1 MKLIHIVGARPQFI
15 KMAAVSRAIAAH
27 NGRAAQGGLIEELII
42 HTGQHYDDNMSAV
55 FFEELEIPK
64 PNYNL
69 GIGSASQGAQTGRML
84 EAIEAVLMDERP
96 DWVLLYGDTN
106 STVSGALA
114 AVKLHIRVA
123 HVEAGLRS
131 FNRMM
136 PEEIN
141 RVLTDHAS
149 DVLFC
154 PTEAAVANLRREG
167 FTNIVNDGRLIPYPV
182 SLNPSLLDP
191 PFVANVGDVMYDS
204 VLYNLQLA
212 EKRSDILEHL
222 HLLRNEPRELNE
234 PNKLNKPNKPNKLH
248 EPHKPMRY
256 ALATVHRAEN
266 TDDPERLRAI
276 FQALDEISRSVMP
289 VILPLHPRTRNV
301 LSSLPRTPLSYT
313 PYPLILIDPVSYLD
327 MLMLEKNAELIMT
340 DSGGVQKEAFML
352 QIPCVTLR
360 EETEWVET
368 VDAGWNMLVGADGKR
383 IAAAVDHFNS
393 WQPPEEQDN
402 LYGDGHA
409 SEKIV
414 KVVSEKR

>member
-69 GIGSASQGAQTGRML
+69 AIGSASQGTQTGRML
-84 EAIEAVLMDERP
+84 EAIEVVLMDERP

-106 STVSGALA
+106 STVAGALA
-114 AVKLHIRVA
+114 AVKLHIKVA

-154 PTEAAVANLRREG
+154 PTETAVANLKTEG
-167 FTNIVNDGRLIPYPV
+167 FTNIVNDGHLI
-182 SLNPSLLDP
+182 SDLGSDLALNANHELRTLNYAPLVL
-191 PFVANVGDVMYDS
+191 NVGDVMYDS

-222 HLLRNEPRELNE
+222 HLLRNEPNNSLYSSSSFSPSVSQLYFSSTARR
-234 PNKLNKPNKPNKLH
+234 PFYVFPFFISWTA
-248 EPHKPMRY
+248 
-256 ALATVHRAEN
+256 AL
-266 TDDPERLRAI
+266 
-276 FQALDEISRSVMP
+276 
-289 VILPLHPRTRNV
+289 
-301 LSSLPRTPLSYT
+301 
-313 PYPLILIDPVSYLD
+313 
-327 MLMLEKNAELIMT
+327 
-340 DSGGVQKEAFML
+340 
-352 QIPCVTLR
+352 
-360 EETEWVET
+360 
-368 VDAGWNMLVGADGKR
+368 
-383 IAAAVDHFNS
+383 
-393 WQPPEEQDN
+393 
-402 LYGDGHA
+402 
-409 SEKIV
+409 
-414 KVVSEKR
+414 